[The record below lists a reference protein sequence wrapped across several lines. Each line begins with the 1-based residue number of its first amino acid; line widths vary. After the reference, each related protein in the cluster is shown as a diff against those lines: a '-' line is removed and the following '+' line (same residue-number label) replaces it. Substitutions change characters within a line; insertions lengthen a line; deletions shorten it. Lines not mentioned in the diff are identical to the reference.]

1 MLWENCFVGLFWYI
15 INCIGPL
22 WYYRVLVAT
31 VVLLRSLAAV
41 ITNNGLEPK
50 TAACCGQINVL
61 MVRLKISYQLV
72 SLLCCQHLCSSVK
85 ISQRL
90 INRRPGRTGSPERL
104 LTHKIPRVPTFCRW
118 RPILIFT
125 PGPVFRR
132 QQRQCQHLHNIW
144 RHLATAHTSHT
155 GLGLHF
161 YEILNPRFCEFVSL
175 VVRFTD

>member
-1 MLWENCFVGLFWYI
+1 M
-15 INCIGPL
+15 
-22 WYYRVLVAT
+22 
-31 VVLLRSLAAV
+31 AAV

-72 SLLCCQHLCSSVK
+72 SLLCCQPLCFYISVK

-90 INRRPGRTGSPERL
+90 INRRPGGTGSPEPL
-104 LTHKIPRVPTFCRW
+104 LTHKIPRVPTCCRR

-132 QQRQCQHLHNIW
+132 QPRHCQHLHNIW
-144 RHLATAHTSHT
+144 RHLAAYTRHT

-161 YEILNPRFCEFVSL
+161 YEILNPRFWECVSL
-175 VVRFTD
+175 IVIFTD